1 MLNTL
6 LVAPPL
12 SVDEVLKAV
21 KGVNWRRLG
30 EGLIEEMEVDDDE
43 VYPLG
48 YTNLDRIQDEYEFDE
63 ARLRAVVEEFFRRRG
78 RKQWTVIWALYF
90 ANEIDKAQQIRSYA
104 EPLEGMLLCDPQVL
118 CTLSRPYW
126 RRVWSVLYL

>member
-6 LVAPPL
+6 HVAPPL

-21 KGVNWRRLG
+21 KGVNWRSLG
-30 EGLIEEMEVDDDE
+30 KELIGEKMEE

-48 YTNLDRIQDEYEFDE
+48 YTNLDRIYDEHESDE
-63 ARLRAVVEEFFRRRG
+63 AQLRAVVEKFFSWGSPTWRDM
-78 RKQWTVIWALYF
+78 IWALYC

-104 EPLEGMLLCDPQVL
+104 EPLEGILLCDPQAL
-118 CTLSRPYW
+118 CTLPRPYW
-126 RRVWSVLYL
+126 RRVWLVLYL